1 MKIEYKTC
9 RVPFSD
15 GSENY
20 KKGDKVLILPELS
33 TETEY
38 CVGTD
43 FCRPVKI
50 DKKYFKD

>member
-1 MKIEYKTC
+1 MKVEYKTC
-9 RVPFSD
+9 KIPFSD

-20 KKGDKVLILPELS
+20 KEGDKVLVLPELS
-33 TETEY
+33 NETEY

-43 FCRPVKI
+43 CCIPVKI